1 MNDVVTAALTRAER
15 EAFETE
21 GYLFL
26 PGFLSPAETARM
38 VAAVDHIQAAAEAP
52 GKYMKYYEDSLLQ
65 PGRRVLNRV
74 ENFVPYYDALAAIV
88 NGEAVLG
95 RLSALFGERAVLFK
109 DKINFKLPGGGAFE
123 AHQDVQAGWD
133 TYAQFYINISITVDE
148 TTIENGCLEIAKWR
162 HRREMIGKMWEPLT
176 EAETADIRFEPVPTR
191 PGDCIIFDSYIP
203 HRSAPNLTDTPRRV
217 IYATYNGI
225 SEGDHRAQYYA
236 DKRKSFPPDCE
247 REPGKEYKYRV

>member
-1 MNDVVTAALTRAER
+1 MTDVATSALTRAER
-15 EAFETE
+15 ERFETE

-26 PGFLSPAETARM
+26 PGLLTPAETARM
-38 VAAVDHIQAAAEAP
+38 IAAVDAIQAAPEAP

-74 ENFVPYYDALAAIV
+74 ENFVPYYADLADIV

-123 AHQDVQAGWD
+123 PHQDVQAGWD
-133 TYAQFYINISITVDE
+133 SYAQFYINISITVDE
-148 TTIENGCLEIAKWR
+148 TSVENGCLEIAKWR

-176 EAETADIRFEPVPTR
+176 EADLAGIRFEPVPTR

-203 HRSAPNLTDTPRRV
+203 HQSAPNLTDTPRRV

-225 SEGDHRAQYYA
+225 SEGDHREQYYA

-247 REPGKEYKYRV
+247 REPGREYKYRV